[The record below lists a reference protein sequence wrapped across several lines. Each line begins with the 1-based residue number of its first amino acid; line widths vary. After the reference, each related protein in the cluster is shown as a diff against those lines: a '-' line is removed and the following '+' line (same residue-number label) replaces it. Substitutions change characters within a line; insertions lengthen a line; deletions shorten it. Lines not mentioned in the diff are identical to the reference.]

1 MDDGRT
7 SLWSR
12 ISRREQAAYVAR
24 MAGLPV
30 FLMGAFSAVVAG
42 ISLIDG
48 DRPAEDGTTLVV
60 GLFLIVS
67 GLRFRA
73 GKLGLLPVVAAVM
86 VVDFTLRF
94 LGPVDYRIVVP
105 AAFTLMALNGL
116 RGWWWL
122 RRHPA

>member
-12 ISRREQAAYVAR
+12 ISRREQAAYLAR

-60 GLFLIVS
+60 
-67 GLRFRA
+67 
-73 GKLGLLPVVAAVM
+73 P
-86 VVDFTLRF
+86 DFALRF
-94 LGPVDYRIVVP
+94 LSPLDYRIVVP
-105 AAFTLMALNGL
+105 VAFTLMALNGL
-116 RGWWWL
+116 RGWRWL

>member
-7 SLWSR
+7 SVWSR
-12 ISRREQAAYVAR
+12 IYRREQAAYLAR

-30 FLMGAFSAVVAG
+30 FLMGAFSAVIAG

-67 GLRFRA
+67 GLRLMA

-86 VVDFTLRF
+86 VADFALRF
-94 LGPVDYRIVVP
+94 LGPSTTASWSRP
-105 AAFTLMALNGL
+105 PS
-116 RGWWWL
+116 R
-122 RRHPA
+122 

>member
-12 ISRREQAAYVAR
+12 NSRREQAAYLAR

-30 FLMGAFSAVVAG
+30 VLMGAFSAVVAG

-60 GLFLIVS
+60 ADL
-67 GLRFRA
+67 A
-73 GKLGLLPVVAAVM
+73 
-86 VVDFTLRF
+86 LRF
-94 LGPVDYRIVVP
+94 LGPLDYRIVVP
-105 AAFTLMALNGL
+105 AAFMLMALNGH